1 MDIKSALRIL
11 FGFLLINIIPLTVP
25 IFLWYT
31 YLDEISLK
39 SLIKII
45 LLGSSYL
52 LVSYIQLSIVYLIRY
67 VQQKGQVS
75 NS

>member
-31 YLDEISLK
+31 YLDE
-39 SLIKII
+39 
-45 LLGSSYL
+45 
-52 LVSYIQLSIVYLIRY
+52 R
-67 VQQKGQVS
+67 
-75 NS
+75 